1 MPYINEQAETEA
13 DMGAMLESLL
23 ELGPSALD
31 LELRSLAPEGG
42 GSLGLMESFLRMI
55 R

>member
-1 MPYINEQAETEA
+1 ME
-13 DMGAMLESLL
+13 AMLGSLL

-31 LELRSLAPEGG
+31 LEIRSLAPEGG

-55 R
+55 RSVGGLFLRWW